1 MRLAAILA
9 AFRASAAM
17 LAASAVRA
25 SAAMLAASAVRAS
38 AAMFAA
44 SAVRASAAMLA
55 ASAVRAS
62 AAMLAASA
70 VLVAA
75 TTVSAGPPTT
85 CGGTDDYARALC
97 AYQKRNFA
105 DAEAGFKAVSERAD
119 DAKAI
124 PATYFLARTWMK
136 QGRYDEASTLF
147 IRIYETAPPFY
158 REWNCDFLLGECRKA
173 LGKG

>member
-17 LAASAVRA
+17 LAASVVFAA
-25 SAAMLAASAVRAS
+25 AATLSAA
-38 AAMFAA
+38 
-44 SAVRASAAMLA
+44 
-55 ASAVRAS
+55 
-62 AAMLAASA
+62 
-70 VLVAA
+70 
-75 TTVSAGPPTT
+75 PPST

-105 DAEAGFKAVSERAD
+105 DAEAGFKAVAERAED
-119 DAKAI
+119 PKAI

-147 IRIYETAPPFY
+147 IRIYEAAPPFY

-173 LGKG
+173 QGKG